1 MKTRILTAIV
11 LLCIV
16 IPIVIYSYTV
26 VFPIAIA
33 FIALVGV
40 YEMLG
45 CMKMRDKYFLSIPL
59 YLFAAAMPFL
69 LRYVSNE
76 MIQILPKLVVVLLLF
91 VLYLLTVVVFSHGK
105 LN

>member
-40 YEMLG
+40 YVTTQPT
-45 CMKMRDKYFLSIPL
+45 R
-59 YLFAAAMPFL
+59 
-69 LRYVSNE
+69 R
-76 MIQILPKLVVVLLLF
+76 
-91 VLYLLTVVVFSHGK
+91 H
-105 LN
+105 